1 MTTTRR
7 AGVLLALATAG
18 LSGVA
23 VFLNASGVRAF
34 GDATV
39 YTTAKNAVAALVLA
53 AVVAL
58 GRPLGARLTRPTSG
72 RQWVGLLAVGVI
84 GGSLPFVLFFEGL
97 ARATSTQA
105 AFLHKTLVLWVALLA
120 IVLLRERL
128 GIWHWLAIALLV
140 LGQAGLAGG
149 VTTGL
154 GGGEGMI
161 LAATLLWAVEVTV
174 AKRLLHALSSWTLGC
189 ARMGLGSVA
198 LIAWVL
204 VQGDGAALVSL
215 SAQQWQWVLL
225 TGAILAGYVGTWFAA
240 LARAQAVDVT
250 AVLVLAAPITAVIDA
265 VVNGRAL
272 APQAG
277 WLAVL
282 LVGGG
287 LVTWVAWRR
296 ADRDLAA
303 LSTPHLDPVG
313 LDGPDRVRHAT

>member
-23 VFLNASGVRAF
+23 VCLNASGVRAF

-39 YTTAKNAVAALVLA
+39 YTTAKNVVAALVLA

-58 GRPLGARLTRPTSG
+58 ARPLGARLTRPTSR
-72 RQWVGLLAVGVI
+72 RQWAGLLAVGVI

-128 GIWHWLAIALLV
+128 GIWHWVAIALLV
-140 LGQAGLAGG
+140 VGQAGLAGG
-149 VTTGL
+149 VTTAL

-161 LAATLLWAVEVTV
+161 MAATLLWAVEVTV
-174 AKRLLHALSSWTLGC
+174 AKRLLHTLSSWTLGC
-189 ARMGLGSVA
+189 ARMGLGSVT
-198 LIAWVL
+198 LVAWV
-204 VQGDGAALVSL
+204 VVRGDGAALVTL

-250 AVLVLAAPITAVIDA
+250 AVLVLAAPVTAVLDA
-265 VVNGRAL
+265 VANGRAI

-277 WLAVL
+277 WLALL
-282 LVGGG
+282 LVGGAT
-287 LVTWVAWRR
+287 VAWVAWLR
-296 ADRDLAA
+296 ADRDRSAPASSPLDAA
-303 LSTPHLDPVG
+303 G
-313 LDGPDRVRHAT
+313 LDTPGRVRHAT